1 VTPDRF
7 AYAAA
12 VAWLLSWMAAAWWSK
27 PTARARGG
35 FGLYGVPA
43 VLGSLMVY
51 GPRPSASSAAPQLW
65 NLTPPVAWAF
75 AGVTVA
81 GIAFAWW
88 ARVHLGALWSARTV
102 TKADH
107 RIVDTGPY
115 GLVRHPI
122 YTGIL
127 LMALGRVG
135 TRGDLVAAIGWALL
149 LLGFW
154 MKARREERFLG
165 EQLGLAAYADYA
177 RRVKMLVPFLV

>member
-1 VTPDRF
+1 MTPDLV

-12 VAWLLSWMAAAWWSK
+12 GLWVVSWIAASGWSK
-27 PTARARGG
+27 PTAQRKGG
-35 FGLYGVPA
+35 VTFYAIPA
-43 VLGSLMVY
+43 YLGGIMVY
-51 GPRPSASSAAPQLW
+51 ALRPGQPAAVPLW
-65 NLTPPVAWAF
+65 TPPPAAAWAF
-75 AGVTVA
+75 AAVSLA

-88 ARVHLGALWSARTV
+88 ARIHLGALWSVRTE

-127 LMALGRVG
+127 LMALGR
-135 TRGDLVAAIGWALL
+135 TALRGDLVAVIGWALL

-154 MKARREERFLG
+154 MKARREERFLA
-165 EQLGLAAYADYA
+165 EQLGREAYAAYG
-177 RRVKMLVPFLV
+177 RRVKMLAPFLI